1 MDNIGST
8 TFVFDSVALDAP
20 KNDIETLTFSKM
32 QKKQEKKYAPC
43 RAWTRVLSDKSQV
56 LYQLSYGL
64 IIFSLEK
71 LNDYVKAVFD
81 IHFK

>member
-32 QKKQEKKYAPC
+32 QKKQKESMPLA
-43 RAWTRVLSDKSQV
+43 
-56 LYQLSYGL
+56 GL
-64 IIFSLEK
+64 EPGSSRTK
-71 LNDYVKAVFD
+71 VKCSTN
-81 IHFK
+81 